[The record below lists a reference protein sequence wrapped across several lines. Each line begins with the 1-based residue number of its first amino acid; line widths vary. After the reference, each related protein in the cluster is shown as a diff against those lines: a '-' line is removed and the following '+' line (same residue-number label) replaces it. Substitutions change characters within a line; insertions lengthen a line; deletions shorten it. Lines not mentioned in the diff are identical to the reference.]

1 MLLSAAKLNQP
12 IMNVSLGHACTSSST
27 NSRKSYNAGFMAFN
41 SLHSYAF
48 LGHRKETILL
58 PHQSTEGL
66 KPPNKAKNFD
76 FE

>member
-1 MLLSAAKLNQP
+1 
-12 IMNVSLGHACTSSST
+12 
-27 NSRKSYNAGFMAFN
+27 MAFN

-76 FE
+76 FEWR